1 MCMCACG
8 LQSGYLAAP
17 VAVAA
22 PSASACKTRCWQALW
37 DFNTWIRAY
46 EQVQRPSWN
55 ITSLDLTN
63 AAWRIQCNK
72 KKRGAVTAADTPP
85 TTPLDAPRAIRHTR
99 PGSVCHASIRSPQH
113 HAQVAH
119 TSWSPHP
126 FRPHPHD
133 DCTPRSQPSAPP
145 VTPKQIALSHLTT
158 KALRPG
164 MCEAPTT
171 QAPLPPPRP
180 RAHRRPRRPR
190 DADTGTAPATVRRRL
205 LSTLCKE
212 IVTAA
217 RIVCRRSALL
227 GARMRD
233 PQHTSCHRPQV
244 LPTRSRGRL
253 NAPPRSRCSCPQEST
268 APHGVAPPATPR
280 RGRGHRGASWC
291 ASAHE
296 RRPPASPT
304 RTSRAGKQVVGAAAR
319 TRRPRAGAL
328 HLRLQD
334 CAHLQRVRE
343 ERITGH
349 ARLRELQ
356 PAEHL
361 HARIAVTIA
370 ELARARRTTR
380 KLRAPS
386 GSRVGQGRRK
396 WEGRGGALCQG
407 RRWRIQSAPD
417 APGAASPAG

>member
-1 MCMCACG
+1 MCMRVCG

-22 PSASACKTRCWQALW
+22 PSARACKTHCWQALW

-72 KKRGAVTAADTPP
+72 KKRGAVTGADTPP

-133 DCTPRSQPSAPP
+133 DCTPRSQPSATP

-212 IVTAA
+212 IVTRGAHCLPSIGVVGCAHA
-217 RIVCRRSALL
+217 RSPTHLMPSPSSPAHALTRPAQRTPPQPLLMSARVHSATWGRSARNPSAWQRPPGRVVVRQRSRAPAPCESGPHITRRKAGRWRRCAHAPAPRRRSAPPPPKL
-227 GARMRD
+227 
-233 PQHTSCHRPQV
+233 
-244 LPTRSRGRL
+244 RS
-253 NAPPRSRCSCPQEST
+253 S
-268 APHGVAPPATPR
+268 
-280 RGRGHRGASWC
+280 
-291 ASAHE
+291 
-296 RRPPASPT
+296 
-304 RTSRAGKQVVGAAAR
+304 AAR
-319 TRRPRAGAL
+319 QGRTDNWSRSP
-328 HLRLQD
+328 
-334 CAHLQRVRE
+334 
-343 ERITGH
+343 
-349 ARLRELQ
+349 
-356 PAEHL
+356 
-361 HARIAVTIA
+361 
-370 ELARARRTTR
+370 ARAAT
-380 KLRAPS
+380 
-386 GSRVGQGRRK
+386 
-396 WEGRGGALCQG
+396 C
-407 RRWRIQSAPD
+407 
-417 APGAASPAG
+417 